1 MQTLFNQ
8 KITGIAASGHGVI
21 AFDNSTPAHV
31 LGAFP
36 GDVVNIRV
44 YKELPT
50 VRYGEILA
58 FHEYSDLREK
68 NPDAAPFFSA
78 NTPWESL
85 SSQGEASLKQHIIE
99 NIYPEYA
106 KTLKAIETSSDIP
119 NTHYRNK
126 VAYTFESDLQGR
138 LVFALY
144 DRGTS
149 QSGKKK
155 QEENILVHPVLEKT
169 AKSFLYFLNQHQV
182 SQEDIKYVILR
193 YSYFTDSV
201 VAHVLFPETNR
212 KKLPIR
218 KADFEKFLLS
228 NSTLQGILVSHSEPG
243 TRSALTTK
251 DFYQLGDIN
260 ITEQVLDKKYQYHP
274 SLFFQIYPRVFEDIL
289 SDIRLVLEAI
299 PSSSSLP
306 LLDLFSGI
314 GIIGIELSDLVQ
326 SATGVELSSLSRDY
340 ALKNAEINNI
350 QNFNFIE
357 GSADDVLGH
366 IKSDQILLVDP
377 TRSGLSKEL
386 CEKINQAK
394 PEYLVYVSCNPETQA
409 RDIRYIK
416 NNYELIFA
424 KSYNLFP
431 KTHHLESLL
440 ILKRK

>member
-1 MQTLFNQ
+1 MQTLFSQ
-8 KITGIAASGHGVI
+8 KITDMAPSGHGVI
-21 AFDNSTPAHV
+21 AFDNLTPIHV

-36 GDVVNIRV
+36 GDVVDIRL

-50 VRYGEILA
+50 VRYGEIIA
-58 FHEYSDLREK
+58 IHEYSDLREQK
-68 NPDAAPFFSA
+68 PDTAPFFSA

-85 SSQGEASLKQHIIE
+85 SSQGEAKLKQHIIE
-99 NIYPEYA
+99 SIYPEYT
-106 KTLKAIETSSDIP
+106 KILKPIEIHSGISC
-119 NTHYRNK
+119 THYRNK
-126 VAYTFESDLQGR
+126 VAYAFESDLQGR

-155 QEENILVHPVLEKT
+155 QEENILVHPILEKT
-169 AKSFLYFLNQHQV
+169 AKSFLHFLNQHQV
-182 SQEDIKYVILR
+182 SPEDIKYVILR
-193 YSYFTDSV
+193 YSYFTNSV

-218 KADFEKFLLS
+218 KADFEKFLLL
-228 NSTLQGILVSHSEPG
+228 NSALQGILVSHSESDI
-243 TRSALTTK
+243 RSTLTTK

-274 SLFFQIYPRVFEDIL
+274 SLFFQIYPRAFENVL
-289 SDIRLVLEAI
+289 SDIRLILEAI
-299 PSSSSLP
+299 PNSSSLP

-326 SATGVELSSLSRDY
+326 SVTGVELSSLSREY
-340 ALKNAEINNI
+340 ALENAEINNI

-357 GSADDVLGH
+357 ASANNVLEH
-366 IKSDQILLVDP
+366 IKSDQILVVDP

-386 CEKINQAK
+386 CEKINEAK

-409 RDIRYIK
+409 RDISYIK
-416 NNYELIFA
+416 SNYEVIFA